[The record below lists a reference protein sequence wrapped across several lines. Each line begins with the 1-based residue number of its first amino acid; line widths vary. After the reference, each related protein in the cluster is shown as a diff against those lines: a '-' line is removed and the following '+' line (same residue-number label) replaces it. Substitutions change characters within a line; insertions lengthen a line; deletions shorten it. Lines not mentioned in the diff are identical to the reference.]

1 MLIIYSSYYFI
12 ILMFSTCDSYKC
24 DGATVR
30 RCDGWGEEKK
40 KGGKL
45 VTASEAHT
53 RSVHHYILMVGL

>member
-1 MLIIYSSYYFI
+1 
-12 ILMFSTCDSYKC
+12 MFSTCDSYKC